1 MAVGYAMGH
10 MDINRG
16 DDSVMDIFPDS
27 VRPKTTNN
35 LPLDVDVIVDN
46 LDDDIT
52 EQAFPGGSIPLST
65 THNREHGRDDRPTH
79 HPEETDIDEAFITP
93 PLPTDKE
100 YHTMFSFQSED
111 RRWVRKIHAKLES
124 EPYNLKCCISDRD
137 FHPGKEVIT
146 NIEVMCHL
154 NHKYIYIYKYMDTWI
169 HDKCIYD
176 IKVIYFVHM
185 HVLYI
190 NTC

>member
-16 DDSVMDIFPDS
+16 DDSVMDIFPAS

-52 EQAFPGGSIPLST
+52 EQAFPGTQCSSIPLST
-65 THNREHGRDDRPTH
+65 THNREHGRDDITEQSFPGSSTPLSTTGNREHHRGDTPTH
-79 HPEETDIDEAFITP
+79 HPDPVDTDDQEAFITP
-93 PLPTDKE
+93 PLPNDKE

-137 FHPGKEVIT
+137 FHPGKDVIT
-146 NIEVMCHL
+146 NIEV
-154 NHKYIYIYKYMDTWI
+154 I
-169 HDKCIYD
+169 
-176 IKVIYFVHM
+176 
-185 HVLYI
+185 
-190 NTC
+190 

>member
-10 MDINRG
+10 MDINMG
-16 DDSVMDIFPDS
+16 DDSVMDVFPDS

-35 LPLDVDVIVDN
+35 LPLDVDVIVEVF
-46 LDDDIT
+46 DDDIT
-52 EQAFPGGSIPLST
+52 EQAFPCSSI
-65 THNREHGRDDRPTH
+65 HHREHDRDDMPTH

-146 NIEVMCHL
+146 NIEVICYL
-154 NHKYIYIYKYMDTWI
+154 NHIYIYINTWVN
-169 HDKCIYD
+169 DKCIYD
-176 IKVIYFVHM
+176 KGDILCTYTCVIYKHM
-185 HVLYI
+185 LNFI
-190 NTC
+190 